1 MAANLRSADL
11 TGANLRNADLR
22 GTDLNGANL
31 SGADLRFAKFRDAD
45 LSFANLSG
53 TYLAS
58 ADLTGADLTGADLT
72 GADLTGAILC
82 NTTLDGTVLTGTNLA
97 GTEFWKSKF
106 YPVSSV
112 SPSQYQGA
120 LDDINSV
127 ANLLSEIQKLQG
139 HHIDYAEEIFFY
151 FRGEPKCGWEL
162 RPSVTREGFVID
174 ESDML
179 LDLISR
185 RPEEFSGISSALGQ
199 WVLAQHHEL
208 KTRFLDVSKNPLV
221 ALFNACG
228 SYVDAKEDGRLY
240 VFAAPRSMVKRFNSD
255 VVSVVSNFA
264 KLSHD
269 EQNIILTKK
278 GNWQDDTFTTP
289 YFYLGMMRH
298 LYQLIREEK
307 PYFEE
312 RIDPRDFYRVFV
324 VEPQQSSERV
334 RSQSGAFLASAFHER
349 FERDEISEWNTRIPV
364 YAYYSLTVPSNS
376 KSHIIEEL
384 RLLNVTHETLFPGLD
399 SSASAIT
406 ELYRQRR
413 QPSGG

>member
-11 TGANLRNADLR
+11 TGAHLGGADLHGAIVNGADLGDADLR
-22 GTDLNGANL
+22 HANL
-31 SGADLRFAKFRDAD
+31 GGSDLTY
-45 LSFANLSG
+45 ANLRG
-53 TYLAS
+53 ACLAS

-72 GADLTGAILC
+72 GADLSNAVISDVV
-82 NTTLDGTVLTGTNLA
+82 LDERTVLTGANLA
-97 GTEFWKSKF
+97 GTEFWKTRL
-106 YPVSSV
+106 YPESRT
-112 SPSQYQGA
+112 SPSQYRGEMN
-120 LDDINSV
+120 DITSIGM
-127 ANLLSEIQKLQG
+127 LLAEIQKLQ
-139 HHIDYAEEIFFY
+139 DYHKDYEEEVIFY
-151 FRGEPKCGWEL
+151 FRGEPKCGWKL

-179 LDLISR
+179 LDLVSR

-228 SYVDAKEDGRLY
+228 GDANTDGRLY
-240 VFAAPRSMVKRFNSD
+240 VFAAPRSMIKHFNSD
-255 VVSVVSNFA
+255 VVSIISNFA
-264 KLSHD
+264 RLSHS

-278 GNWQDDTFTTP
+278 ENWQDDAFTTP
-289 YFYLGMMRH
+289 YLYLGIMRH

-324 VEPQQSSERV
+324 IEPQQSSERV

-349 FERDEISEWNTRIPV
+349 FERDEILNRNSAIPV
-364 YAYYSLTVPSNS
+364 YAYYPLTISYGS
-376 KSHIIEEL
+376 KSHIIAEL
-384 RLLNVTHETLFPGLD
+384 RLLNITHETLFPGLD

-406 ELYRQRR
+406 ELYRRRR